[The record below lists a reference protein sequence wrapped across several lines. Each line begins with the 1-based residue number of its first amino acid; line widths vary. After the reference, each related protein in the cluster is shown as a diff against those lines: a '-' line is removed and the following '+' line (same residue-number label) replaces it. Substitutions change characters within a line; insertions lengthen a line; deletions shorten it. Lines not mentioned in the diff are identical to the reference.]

1 MTTNS
6 PVLISWVAVNNDPY
20 EPNKGSPPVPGPTFT
35 LLFDESSQYKDRVR
49 DVVLLR
55 REEAGQGGDRERRA
69 TEDLEKAIREQ
80 SSDTKIRVELWKSE
94 DPTDHHAI
102 LEFLRKLMPEIRNRY
117 PARELVIHVSPGTP
131 SMQTIWILMGT
142 TGLIEAPFQLVKS
155 YRERERR
162 GRPAV
167 VPVELNI
174 ETFLKA
180 YRAAEPRQVASEE
193 QGLLWDPKDFRTE
206 VMQRLFAEARRFAQI
221 KVPVLLLGERGTGKT
236 TLARWLRI
244 NSPFRNKNIDQGWPA
259 VACGQY
265 TSELLRSE
273 LFGYVKGAFTG
284 AHKDTDG
291 LLVKADGDTLFLDEI
306 GDLSRDNQR
315 QLIKALEEKVYY
327 RVGDTEPR
335 RSDFRLLTA
344 TNLNMDE
351 LQERLDPD
359 FFDRISP
366 LRLCLPP
373 LREIADE
380 LHWLWPRAYQSA
392 ITRAG
397 ADKRRAQ
404 FAQSHHDHIV
414 AKLKRH
420 PLPGNMRDLFRVAY
434 RILAARNDADD
445 PLAPEDAVAYGLQA
459 LNDSAATSS
468 AVNISQSV
476 ARAFADN
483 APLNALVEEGP
494 LDTKAVERDLKQYIA
509 DEIRRIAKDTERPID
524 QLCDQTDRTLRSWSK
539 PKGKVSSESRN
550 NKSEK

>member
-20 EPNKGSPPVPGPTFT
+20 EPNKGSLLAPGPTLT
-35 LLFDESSQYKDRVR
+35 LLFDENSPYKDSVR

-55 REEAGQGGDRERRA
+55 REEAGHGGERERRA
-69 TEDLEKAIREQ
+69 TEELEKAIREHR
-80 SSDTKIRVELWKSE
+80 SDTKIRVELWKSE

-102 LEFLRKLMPEIRNRY
+102 LEFLRKLMPKIRNSY

-162 GRPAV
+162 GRRSV

-174 ETFLKA
+174 ETFYKA

-193 QGLLWDPKDFRTE
+193 QGLLWDPKDLRTE

-244 NSPFRNKNIDQGWPA
+244 NSPFRNKNIDQEWPA

-265 TSELLRSE
+265 TSEILRSE
-273 LFGYVKGAFTG
+273 LFGYVRGAFTG

-315 QLIKALEEKVYY
+315 RLIKALEEKTYY
-327 RVGDTEPR
+327 PIGDTKPR
-335 RSDFRLLTA
+335 KSDFRLLAA
-344 TNLNMDE
+344 TNLEQDE
-351 LQERLDPD
+351 LHKRLDPD
-359 FFDRISP
+359 FFDRISYLT
-366 LRLCLPP
+366 LRLPP

-380 LHWLWPRAYQSA
+380 LHWLWPHAYQSA

-397 ADKRRAQ
+397 ADKQRAQ

-434 RILAARNDADD
+434 RILAARNDADE
-445 PLAPEDAVAYGLQA
+445 PLAPADAVAYGLEA
-459 LNDSAATSS
+459 LSGFATSS
-468 AVNISQSV
+468 SEGSISQSV
-476 ARAFADN
+476 ARAFADK

-494 LDTKAVERDLKQYIA
+494 LDTKAVERDLKQYLA

-524 QLCDQTDRTLRSWSK
+524 QLCDQTDRTLRSWST
-539 PKGKVSSESRN
+539 KGKVSSESRN